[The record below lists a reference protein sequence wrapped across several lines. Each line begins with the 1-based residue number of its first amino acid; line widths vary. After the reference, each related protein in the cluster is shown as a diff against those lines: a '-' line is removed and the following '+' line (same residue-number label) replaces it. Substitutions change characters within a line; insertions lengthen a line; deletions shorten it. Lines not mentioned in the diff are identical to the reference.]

1 MATHNQVREVGYL
14 IKDPV
19 ILNEDVEGSE
29 KILFQIRTVRREVE
43 GYRGK
48 NFEDV
53 IIYYDGEE
61 LMKKLKTL
69 KKFDVI
75 DVKGVFNV
83 LTVNK
88 QSICPYCGKQ
98 NIKYRGSSTFIYP
111 IYVMKYNSLSAT
123 FDANPDLPEELLET
137 HYKEVSNQALIIGTV
152 VSEPELIGTP
162 QMPCCRYRLGVDRKY
177 YIKTQDDLTS
187 DYPWVY
193 SYGQQAEWD
202 ARHLIK
208 GAVVLV
214 DGFIH
219 NRQVNANTQCEHCAS
234 DYTYP
239 DVTTEFIPYSL
250 EYLSGHKT
258 DEDIA
263 LEEELAKR
271 ESIHN
276 AMHSS

>member
-14 IKDPV
+14 LKDPRV
-19 ILNEDVEGSE
+19 MNEGVEGSE
-29 KILFQIRTVRREVE
+29 KILFQIRTVRRYTE
-43 GYRGK
+43 GYYGK
-48 NFEDV
+48 QFEDV
-53 IIYYDGEE
+53 VIYYDGTEF
-61 LMKKLKTL
+61 MDKLKKL

-88 QSICPYCGKQ
+88 KSICPFCGAQ
-98 NIKYRGSSTFIYP
+98 NVKYRGSSTFIYP
-111 IYVMKYNSLSAT
+111 IWFQKLNSLLT
-123 FDANPDLPEELLET
+123 VYDHNQDLPEELLQK
-137 HYKEVSNQALIIGTV
+137 HYMEISNQALIIGTV
-152 VSEPELIGTP
+152 VSDPELIGTA
-162 QMPCCRYRLGVDRKY
+162 QRPCCRYRLGVDRKY
-177 YIKTQDDLTS
+177 YIKTQDELTA

-202 ARHLIK
+202 HRHLVQGSVI
-208 GAVVLV
+208 LV

-219 NRQVNANTQCEHCAS
+219 NRQIDANIKCEHCCS

-239 DVTTEFIPYSL
+239 DITTEFIPYSL

-263 LEEELAKR
+263 LEEELARR
-271 ESIHN
+271 E
-276 AMHSS
+276 AMHQGTF

>member
-14 IKDPV
+14 LKDPK
-19 ILNEDVEGSE
+19 IMNEGIEGSE
-29 KILFQIRTVRREVE
+29 KILFQIRTARRDTE
-43 GYRGK
+43 GYLGK
-48 NFEDV
+48 RFEDV
-53 IIYYDGEE
+53 IIYYDGTE
-61 LMKKLKTL
+61 LMDKLKKLKAYDL
-69 KKFDVI
+69 I

-88 QSICPYCGKQ
+88 KSLCPHCGAQ

-111 IYVMKYNSLSAT
+111 IFVTKLNSLMVS
-123 FDANPDLPEELLET
+123 FDQNAELPEQILEERF
-137 HYKEVSNQALIIGTV
+137 KEVSNQALIIGTV
-152 VSEPELIGTP
+152 VSDPELIGTAKI
-162 QMPCCRYRLGVDRKY
+162 PCCRYRLGVDRKY
-177 YIKTQDDLTS
+177 YIKTQDELTA

-202 ARHLIK
+202 IRHLIK
-208 GAVVLV
+208 NSVVLV

-219 NRQVNANTQCEHCAS
+219 NRQVNANMTCETCGGE
-234 DYTYP
+234 YTYP

-263 LEEELAKR
+263 LEEELNK
-271 ESIHN
+271 HN
-276 AMHSS
+276 LA